1 MTKEELALTAPYKIM
16 HALEFSWAGDLMREV
31 SWLFAFCETLH
42 FIGLCTLMG
51 ALLIVDLR
59 LIGVIKKG
67 SIKSTL
73 NFTYLAMAGFA
84 MNLIS
89 GFGCFASNPTNYYE
103 NPLFRWK
110 MLAILIA
117 GLNLAFFELVERK
130 KLLALPEGA
139 PMPLESKISGAASLL
154 LWTAVIILG
163 RFLPVTALGGG

>member
-1 MTKEELALTAPYKIM
+1 MTPDERAMTLPYILM
-16 HALEFSWAGDLMREV
+16 NGLEHSWLGDMMRQV
-31 SWLFAFCETLH
+31 SWLFAMCETLH

-59 LIGVIKKG
+59 LIGVITKG
-67 SIKSTL
+67 TIKSTL
-73 NFTYLAMAGFA
+73 NFTYLAMFGFA
-84 MNLIS
+84 LNLIS
-89 GFGCFASNPTNYYE
+89 GIGCFASNPTNYYE

-139 PMPLESKISGAASLL
+139 ALPLESKISGALSLV